1 VNAEEDALM
10 MLRRKRG
17 ALDAVNAEED
27 ALMMLRRKREP
38 WML

>member
-1 VNAEEDALM
+1 LKTEADVL
-10 MLRRKRG
+10 
-17 ALDAVNAEED
+17 ALDDANAEED